1 MVSNLRKS
9 IAFAYFL
16 VVIIAIVATYF
27 FIRAQFPCDEQRGV
41 FEQFTAREKERLGNI
56 LASDQRIVGPLGAD
70 FAILDMEPLAEK
82 TDAPCMAHRTALA
95 LVEGLKPN
103 QTLIVTIDIPAG
115 HILEVAKAN
124 MMGPVSQ
131 SEARSAARVAFSD
144 PRIMNS
150 VAGISYH
157 ITFLQFISANN
168 SDQCSSD
175 RCVLVVFSDDRG
187 PFLIAIV
194 DLNASSLVGVKNVSA

>member
-1 MVSNLRKS
+1 MSNLRKS

-27 FIRAQFPCDEQRGV
+27 FIRAQFPCNEQPVV
-41 FEQFTAREKERLGNI
+41 FEQLTAQEKERIGNI
-56 LASDQRIVGPLGAD
+56 LASDKRIVGPLGAD
-70 FAILDMEPLAEK
+70 FAILDIEPLAEK
-82 TDAPCMAHRTALA
+82 TDAPCMAHRTALV
-95 LVEGLKPN
+95 LVEGLKSN
-103 QTLIVTIDIPAG
+103 QTLIVTIDLPAG
-115 HILEVAKAN
+115 HIIEVTKAN

-144 PRIMNS
+144 SRVASS

-157 ITFLQFISANN
+157 VTLLQFISADI

-194 DLNASSLVGVKNVSA
+194 DLNTSSLVGVKNASA